1 MTKLRSRLL
10 VSLVLAA
17 VTLVAVGV
25 DVASARSAKGRSAPW
40 LAATAA
46 GRPSAGPC
54 GGEPDPSG
62 NGSPQPQVKPASLS
76 GVPSTWLANLLIM
89 WRTRSLSAQPHVR
102 R

>member
-25 DVASARSAKGRSAPW
+25 DVASAGPAKGRATPW
-40 LAATAA
+40 LAPTAT
-46 GRPSAGPC
+46 GRPAAGPC

-62 NGSPQPQVKPASLS
+62 NGAPKPEVKPARVS
-76 GVPSTWLANLLIM
+76 GLPGQWLADLWIM
-89 WRTRSLSAQPHVR
+89 WRTRGLSAQPHVR

>member
-25 DVASARSAKGRSAPW
+25 DVASARPTRGRPAPPV
-40 LAATAA
+40 ASTAA
-46 GRPSAGPC
+46 VRPVAGPC

-62 NGSPQPQVKPASLS
+62 NGAPKPEVKPAWVS
-76 GVPSTWLANLLIM
+76 GLPSPWLADLWIM
-89 WRTRSLSAQPHVR
+89 WKTRSLSAQPRVR